1 MTYAIIIITV
11 LVSIAAFNNEE
22 LFQRFRFNAWLIKEK
37 KQSWRFFS
45 YALLHAGWMHL
56 LVNMFVFFSFGRFVE
71 QAFIQVFGIG
81 QGLLYFVLLYV
92 GGVLFSTLYDYN
104 KQKAN
109 PYYDAVGASGA
120 VAAVLFSSIL
130 LAPVN
135 SLFIFPIP
143 FPVPAWLFGVL
154 YIAYSAYMGKKG
166 TDNIGHNAHFFG
178 AVFGL
183 LFTIAVNPAFA
194 EGFVR
199 QLFG

>member
-71 QAFIQVFGIG
+71 EAFVQVFGTG
-81 QGLLYFVLLYV
+81 RGLLYFVLLYV

-154 YIAYSAYMGKKG
+154 YIVYSAYMGKKG

-183 LFTIAVNPAFA
+183 LFTIVVNPAFA

>member
-1 MTYAIIIITV
+1 MTYAIIILTV
-11 LVSIAAFNNEE
+11 LISIAAFNNEE
-22 LFQRFRFNAWLIKEK
+22 LFKRFRFNAWLIKEK

-45 YALLHAGWMHL
+45 YAVLHAGWMHL
-56 LVNMFVFFSFGRFVE
+56 LVNMFVFFSFGRYVE
-71 QAFIQVFGIG
+71 QAFIQVFGVG

-92 GGVLFSTLYDYN
+92 GGVVFSTLYDYN

-143 FPVPAWLFGVL
+143 FPVPAWLFGLL
-154 YIAYSAYMGKKG
+154 YLVYSAYMGKKG
-166 TDNIGHNAHFFG
+166 ADNIGHNAHFFG
-178 AVFGL
+178 AIFGL
-183 LFTIAVNPAFA
+183 LFTIAIHPAFA
-194 EGFVR
+194 TGFIR

>member
-1 MTYAIIIITV
+1 MTYAIIAITV
-11 LVSIAAFNNEE
+11 IISFLAFNNSE
-22 LFQRFRFNAWLIKEK
+22 LFQRLRFNAWLIKER
-37 KQSWRFFS
+37 KQNWRIFT

-56 LVNMFVFFSFGRFVE
+56 LVNMFVFYSFGRFVE
-71 QAFIQVFGIG
+71 KVFQLEFGMG
-81 QGLLYFVLLYV
+81 QGILYFVLLYV
-92 GGVLFSTLYDYN
+92 GGVLFSTLYDFS
-104 KQKAN
+104 KQKSN

-130 LAPVN
+130 LAPTN

-154 YIAYSAYMGKKG
+154 YLIYSVYMGKKG
-166 TDNIGHNAHFFG
+166 SDNIGHNAHFFG

-183 LFTIAVNPAFA
+183 VFTIIINPDFA
-194 EGFVR
+194 LGFFA

>member
-1 MTYAIIIITV
+1 MTFAIIILTV
-11 LVSIAAFNNEE
+11 LISIAAFNNEE

-37 KQSWRFFS
+37 KQGWRFFT
-45 YALLHAGWMHL
+45 YAVLHAGWMHL
-56 LVNMFVFFSFGRFVE
+56 LVNMFVFYSFGRFVE
-71 QAFIQVFGIG
+71 HRFVQEFGVG

-120 VAAVLFSSIL
+120 VAAVLFASIL

-143 FPVPAWLFGVL
+143 FPIPAWIFGVL
-154 YIAYSAYMGKKG
+154 YLIYSAYMGKKG
-166 TDNIGHNAHFFG
+166 ADNIGHNAHFFG
-178 AVFGL
+178 AIFGL
-183 LFTIAVNPAFA
+183 LFTILVNPAFA
-194 EGFVR
+194 TGFIR

>member
-1 MTYAIIIITV
+1 MTYAIIILTV
-11 LVSIAAFNNEE
+11 LISIAAFNNEE

-45 YALLHAGWMHL
+45 YAVLHAGWMHL

-92 GGVLFSTLYDYN
+92 GGVVFSTLYDFN
-104 KQKAN
+104 QQKAN
-109 PYYDAVGASGA
+109 PYYNAVGASGA

-130 LAPVN
+130 LEPVN

-154 YIAYSAYMGKKG
+154 YLVYSAYMGKKEA
-166 TDNIGHNAHFFG
+166 DNIGHNAHFFG
-178 AVFGL
+178 AIFGL
-183 LFTIAVNPAFA
+183 AFTIAIKPSFV
-194 EGFVR
+194 EGFIF

>member
-1 MTYAIIIITV
+1 MTYAIIILTV
-11 LVSIAAFNNEE
+11 LISIAAFNNEE

-45 YALLHAGWMHL
+45 YAVLHAGWMHL
-56 LVNMFVFFSFGRFVE
+56 LVNMFVFFSFGRYVE

-92 GGVLFSTLYDYN
+92 GGVVFSTLYDYN

-154 YIAYSAYMGKKG
+154 YLVYSAYMGKKG
-166 TDNIGHNAHFFG
+166 ADNIGHNAHFFG
-178 AVFGL
+178 AIFGL
-183 LFTIAVNPAFA
+183 LFTILVNPAFA
-194 EGFVR
+194 TGFIR

>member
-1 MTYAIIIITV
+1 MTYAIIILTV
-11 LVSIAAFNNEE
+11 LISIAAFNNEE

-45 YALLHAGWMHL
+45 YAVLHAGWMHL

-71 QAFIQVFGIG
+71 QAFVQVFGVG

-92 GGVLFSTLYDYN
+92 GGVVFSTLYDYN
-104 KQKAN
+104 QQKAN

-154 YIAYSAYMGKKG
+154 YLVYSAYMGKKG
-166 TDNIGHNAHFFG
+166 ADNIGHNAHFFG
-178 AVFGL
+178 AIFGL
-183 LFTIAVNPAFA
+183 VFTIAVNPSFV
-194 EGFVR
+194 EGFIF

>member
-1 MTYAIIIITV
+1 MTYAIIAITV
-11 LVSIAAFNNEE
+11 IISFLAFNNSE
-22 LFQRFRFNAWLIKEK
+22 LFQRLRFNAWLIKER
-37 KQSWRFFS
+37 KQNWRFFT

-56 LVNMFVFFSFGRFVE
+56 LVNMFVFYFFGRFVE
-71 QAFIQVFGIG
+71 QVFQLEFGMG
-81 QGLLYFVLLYV
+81 QGILYFVLLYV
-92 GGVLFSTLYDYN
+92 GGVLFSTLYDFS
-104 KQKAN
+104 KQKSN

-130 LAPVN
+130 LAPTN

-154 YIAYSAYMGKKG
+154 YLIYSVYMGKKG
-166 TDNIGHNAHFFG
+166 SDNIGHNAHFFG

-183 LFTIAVNPAFA
+183 VFTIIINPDFA
-194 EGFVR
+194 LGFFA

>member
-1 MTYAIIIITV
+1 MTYAIIAITV
-11 LVSIAAFNNEE
+11 IISFLAFNNSE
-22 LFQRFRFNAWLIKEK
+22 LFQRLRFNAWLIKER
-37 KQSWRFFS
+37 KQNWRFFT

-56 LVNMFVFFSFGRFVE
+56 LVNMFVFYSFGRFVE
-71 QAFIQVFGIG
+71 QVFQLEFGMG
-81 QGLLYFVLLYV
+81 QGILYFVLLYV
-92 GGVLFSTLYDYN
+92 GGVLFSTLYDFS
-104 KQKAN
+104 KQKSN

-130 LAPVN
+130 LAPTN

-154 YIAYSAYMGKKG
+154 YLIYSVYMGKKG
-166 TDNIGHNAHFFG
+166 SDNIGHNAHFFG

-183 LFTIAVNPAFA
+183 VFTIIINPDFA
-194 EGFVR
+194 LGFFA

>member
-1 MTYAIIIITV
+1 MTYAIIILTV

-37 KQSWRFFS
+37 KQNWRFFT
-45 YALLHAGWMHL
+45 YAVLHAGWMHL

-71 QAFIQVFGIG
+71 QAFVQVFGMG
-81 QGLLYFVLLYV
+81 QGLLYFALLYV

-104 KQKAN
+104 QQKAN

-154 YIAYSAYMGKKG
+154 YLAYSAYMGKKG
-166 TDNIGHNAHFFG
+166 ADNIGHNAHFFG

-183 LFTIAVNPAFA
+183 VFTIAIHPAFA
-194 EGFVR
+194 EGFII

>member
-1 MTYAIIIITV
+1 MTYAIIILTV
-11 LVSIAAFNNEE
+11 IVSIAAFNNEE

-37 KQSWRFFS
+37 KQSWRFFT
-45 YALLHAGWMHL
+45 YAVLHAGWMHL

-92 GGVLFSTLYDYN
+92 GGVLFSTLYDYS

-154 YIAYSAYMGKKG
+154 YLVYSAYMGKKG
-166 TDNIGHNAHFFG
+166 ADNIGHNAHFFG
-178 AVFGL
+178 AIFGL
-183 LFTIAVNPAFA
+183 AFTIVINPS
-194 EGFVR
+194 FVESFIN

>member
-11 LVSIAAFNNEE
+11 LVSIAAFNNDE

-71 QAFIQVFGIG
+71 QAFIQVFGVG
-81 QGLLYFVLLYV
+81 QGLLYFTLLYV
-92 GGVLFSTLYDYN
+92 GGVLFSTLYDFS

-120 VAAVLFSSIL
+120 VAAVLFASIL
-130 LAPVN
+130 LSPVS

-154 YIAYSAYMGKKG
+154 YIVYSAYMGKKG

>member
-71 QAFIQVFGIG
+71 EAFVQVFGTG
-81 QGLLYFVLLYV
+81 RGLLYFVLLYV

-154 YIAYSAYMGKKG
+154 YIVYSAYMGKKG

-183 LFTIAVNPAFA
+183 LFTIVVNPAFA
-194 EGFVR
+194 EGFVK